1 LKDDCRYKP
10 SRFCEI
16 SFKSVHR
23 VSFVKIPSAYTL
35 FLRERKFKGEVDNK
49 SLSLGASR
57 MQGRWV
63 GKNLDLALL
72 GERIEDFFEA
82 KGFKITKERSASEYK
97 VSAKTQQSVGM
108 LGPVIVRILG
118 GSNDFSIEF
127 LTSERSR
134 SVVKFGFI
142 TSMFGGGS
150 FIRRGLKCQEAEE
163 KLEKDFWI
171 YIEETIAHLVNSNN

>member
-23 VSFVKIPSAYTL
+23 VSFGKIPPVYTL
-35 FLRERKFKGEVDNK
+35 FLRERKFKGGVNNK
-49 SLSLGASR
+49 FLILGASR

-72 GERIEDFFEA
+72 GERVENFFEA
-82 KGFKITKERSASEYK
+82 KGLKITRERSASEYK
-97 VSAKTQQSVGM
+97 VSAKTQPGVGM

-118 GSNDFSIEF
+118 DSNDFSIEF
-127 LTSERSR
+127 LASERSR

-150 FIRRGLKCQEAEE
+150 FIRRGLKSQEAEE

-171 YIEETIAHLVNSNN
+171 YIEEAIVQLVKSNN